1 MSVDKVGNNHVK
13 FGSTNAKV
21 VKVSKDGLVSTRFP
35 DLSSAFSYVAG
46 VGLMHKAYNSRKIK
60 GNKNDTTL
68 IEAIQCERC
77 YKWIPVQALLD
88 YEDGYTSSDVH
99 KCPVGRTGKGGIHL
113 YDFGDVSNPSVTT
126 TLKSADE
133 VELYTKPSKKKDE

>member
-1 MSVDKVGNNHVK
+1 MSVDKVENNHVK

-21 VKVSKDGLVSTRFP
+21 VKVFKDGLVSTRFKFG
-35 DLSSAFSYVAG
+35 FSYVAG
-46 VGLMHKAYNSRKIK
+46 VGFMHKAYNFRKIK

-126 TLKSADE
+126 TLKSVDE
-133 VELYTKPSKKKDE
+133 VELYTKLSKKDE